1 MVCCLNHFGQSNKLC
16 KLLWTNEIN
25 ERNSSVKAQTLTWTS
40 LRELQTIAMNCVHS
54 RKSGGSNQPVKA
66 EMPVTVLDVI
76 AMGPSSNDSAPPREP
91 PESAAGAEA
100 AAPAPPI
107 RTSHSLPF
115 NSTYTGIARWQG
127 FCLLA
132 SLQVSVRPLNKM
144 LHR

>member
-1 MVCCLNHFGQSNKLC
+1 MVGCVDHLGQSNKLC
-16 KLLWTNEIN
+16 ELLWTNESN
-25 ERNSSVKAQTLTWTS
+25 ERNSSVKAQILTEAT

-54 RKSGGSNQPVKA
+54 RTSGRSNQPVKA
-66 EMPVTVLDVI
+66 EIPVTVLEVI

-115 NSTYTGIARWQG
+115 NRTYTGIAR
-127 FCLLA
+127 L
-132 SLQVSVRPLNKM
+132 
-144 LHR
+144 